1 MRAGASVAAIGL
13 GDRPHAYSFREETG
27 ITFPLLVDE
36 KRRAYQIA
44 ELQKSSLLRL
54 LRWDDLVLWR
64 KLKADGFRQHKL
76 GRDPLQL
83 GGSFVFAPGNLDVFM
98 HVNQRLGDDASI
110 EKIVAAIAAGRDQP

>member
-13 GDRPHAYSFREETG
+13 GDQQHAYSFRDETG

-36 KRRAYQIA
+36 KRRTYQIS

-76 GRDPLQL
+76 GRAPLQL